1 MRIGRCASAGV
12 GANATGSQ
20 KEHVMDK
27 YCSQEEISV
36 KLLAAAAPDEVLV
49 EAAKLRDRPAFAELW
64 ERHSS
69 KPFKLVYRITKN
81 REDAEDVIQDT

>member
-1 MRIGRCASAGV
+1 
-12 GANATGSQ
+12 
-20 KEHVMDK
+20 
-27 YCSQEEISV
+27 V

-81 REDAEDVIQDT
+81 REDAEDVIQDA